1 MRTSFFTWS
10 RWSIAVSTGLVV
22 VAMLLYPGGT
32 ALDAST
38 RGYSLSRNFLSDLGM
53 TVAYDG
59 RPNRIGATLFTI
71 SVLVLVLGLGGALAE
86 FVRRYA
92 VEPAARRFAIAA
104 GVAGLLASAA
114 FVGVAFTPENRV
126 MDLHVRFTLLAF
138 QLLPVAALFVTLAA
152 RRSRVAP
159 TRAVAAWA
167 AMSVALAAYAA
178 LLQWGPSLRT
188 PLGLVT
194 FVVAQKAIT
203 IVIVLG
209 MAFQG
214 IQANH
219 RLPGGV
225 PL

>member
-1 MRTSFFTWS
+1 MRTSFFAWS
-10 RWSIAVSTGLVV
+10 RWSIAVSTVLAV
-22 VAMLLYPGGT
+22 VAMFLYPGGT
-32 ALDAST
+32 VLDAST

-59 RPNRIGATLFTI
+59 QPNRIGATLFTI

-152 RRSRVAP
+152 RRSRTAP
-159 TRAVAAWA
+159 TRSVAAWA

-178 LLQWGPSLRT
+178 LLQWGPSLGT

-194 FVVAQKAIT
+194 FVVAQKAIA

-225 PL
+225 LL